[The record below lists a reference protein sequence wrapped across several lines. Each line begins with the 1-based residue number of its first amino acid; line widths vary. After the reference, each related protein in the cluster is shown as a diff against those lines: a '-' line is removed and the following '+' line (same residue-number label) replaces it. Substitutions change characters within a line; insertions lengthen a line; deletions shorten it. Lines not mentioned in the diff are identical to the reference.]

1 MSELRFD
8 PVKKIW
14 SVIAT
19 DRSRKPDDFLVNRL
33 TFRREELTVCPFCK
47 GNEDKAGHEIF
58 SLRDKKGEWLTR
70 VVPNRYPA
78 FRIEGELKRYGRGIY
93 DAVNGVG
100 AHEVV
105 IETQQHSMD
114 TGNYTEEVLLNLF
127 KTFRERVID
136 LKKDTRFRYIMPF
149 KNYGL
154 LAGASLDHP
163 HSQIIAL
170 PVTPEVIK
178 TKLTSALQHYR
189 SKERCLFCDIL
200 DYERAENKRIIYE
213 NQDFVAMCPYASSLP
228 FEVNIF
234 PKRHSNCFEETD
246 EGELTGLADI
256 IREVFSRLYTILENP
271 PLNMVVHTSPPV
283 VKRPSQPGYWTSIE
297 EDFHWHIEI
306 TPRLSGIAGFESGT
320 GFYINPVAPES
331 AAEFLKGVGK

>member
-1 MSELRFD
+1 MSELRYD

-19 DRSRKPDDFLVNRL
+19 SRSRKPDDFLVRRL
-33 TFRREELTVCPFCK
+33 QFRPDEVNVCPFCK
-47 GNEDKAGHEIF
+47 GSEDKAGDEIF
-58 SLRDKKGEWLTR
+58 SIREKGEWQTR

-78 FRIEGELKRYGRGIY
+78 FRIEGELKRTGHGMY
-93 DAVNGVG
+93 DAVNAVG

-105 IETQQHSMD
+105 IETPEHGVNPGS
-114 TGNYTEEVLLNLF
+114 YTEKILFNLF
-127 KTFRERVID
+127 STFKERLKD
-136 LKKDTRFRYIMPF
+136 LQKDIRFRYIMPF

-154 LAGASLDHP
+154 LAGAAIEHP

-170 PVTPEVIK
+170 PVTPNVVK
-178 TKLTSALQHYR
+178 TKLSSSLLHFQN
-189 SKERCLFCDIL
+189 KERCLFCDIL
-200 DYERAENKRIIYE
+200 DQERSENLRIVYE
-213 NQDFVAMCPYASSLP
+213 NQDFIALCPYASALP
-228 FEVNIF
+228 FELNIY
-234 PKRHSNCFEETD
+234 PKRHNHCFTD
-246 EGELTGLADI
+246 IDDGEITGLADI
-256 IREVFSRLYTILENP
+256 TREVFARLYNVLEDP

-283 VKRPSQPGYWTSIE
+283 VKRPSQPGYWTSIR

-331 AAEFLKGVGK
+331 AAEYLKGAGI

>member
-8 PVKKIW
+8 PIKKLW

-19 DRSRKPDDFLVNRL
+19 DRSRKPDDFLVKRL
-33 TFRREELTVCPFCK
+33 IGRKDEISVCPFCK
-47 GNEDKAGHEIF
+47 GQEEKTGQEIF
-58 SLRDKKGEWLTR
+58 SLKEKDEWVTR

-78 FRIEGELKRYGRGIY
+78 FRIEGELKRKARGIY
-93 DAVNGVG
+93 DAVNAVG

-105 IETQQHSMD
+105 IETPKHHIN
-114 TGNYTEEVLLNLF
+114 TGSYTEKILFNLF
-127 KTFRERVID
+127 RTFTERVKD

-154 LAGASLDHP
+154 LAGANLDHP

-170 PVTPEVIK
+170 PVTPNVIK
-178 TKLTSALQHYR
+178 TKLSSALSHFR
-189 SKERCLFCDIL
+189 LKERCLFCDIL
-200 DYERAENKRIIYE
+200 DQERQDGSRIIYE
-213 NQDFVAMCPYASSLP
+213 NQDFVAFCPYASTLP

-234 PKRHSNCFEETD
+234 PKRHNHCFENTD
-246 EGELTGLADI
+246 EGELSGLADI
-256 IREVFSRLYTILENP
+256 TREIFSRLYNCLEDP

-283 VKRPSQPGYWTSIE
+283 VKRPSQPAYWTSIE
-297 EDFHWHIEI
+297 QDFHWHIEI

-320 GFYINPVAPES
+320 GFYINPVAPED
-331 AAEFLKGVGK
+331 AADYLKGAEK